1 MAGGEM
7 GISVFNQVGTSLL
20 PNTDFQIASV
30 LKQAFVNCFYET
42 SSGYLWIGTRNG
54 LFALKESD
62 KQFLQYTTENGL
74 PSNVIYGILEDAYGR
89 LWISTNQGLSC
100 LNPESGKFRNFT
112 IMDGLQG
119 NQFNAGAYCRKDNG
133 YMLFGGVNG
142 ITSFR
147 PETLIDNPYAP
158 KPVINKLFV
167 HNKEVLPDDETG
179 ILKESITYVNRIT
192 LSSSQIHS
200 PFLLSFPII

>member
-1 MAGGEM
+1 M
-7 GISVFNQVGTSLL
+7 
-20 PNTDFQIASV
+20 
-30 LKQAFVNCFYET
+30 
-42 SSGYLWIGTRNG
+42 
-54 LFALKESD
+54 
-62 KQFLQYTTENGL
+62 LQYTTADGL

-100 LNPESGKFRNFT
+100 MNPENGKFRNFT

-119 NQFNAGAYCRKDNG
+119 NQFNAGSYCRKENG
-133 YMLFGGVNG
+133 YMLFGGVSG

-167 HNKEVLPDDETG
+167 FNKEVLPDDETG
-179 ILKESITYVNRIT
+179 ILNESIEYTDHII
-192 LSSSQIHS
+192 LSSSQNSFAISFVVSNYIAGKHNTFAYKLEGYNDEWYNKMTS
-200 PFLLSFPII
+200 VLFHIPTCQRVIILSI